1 MPTCDSLQ
9 PGHEKPKI
17 TWQECGAMS
26 SSIGRIVNMRCSVLT
41 RLPSSNAESVNM
53 ADRPSSPA
61 GPLQPAVALAI
72 DCAEAA
78 KRIEVFL
85 RETLRKLNRRGCV
98 IGVSGG
104 VDSAVCV
111 HLAVRALGPNRVI
124 ALLMPE
130 RESSGE
136 SAARARRLCE
146 R

>member
-1 MPTCDSLQ
+1 MPTSDSLQ
-9 PGHEKPKI
+9 AGHEKPKI

-26 SSIGRIVNMRCSVLT
+26 SSIDRIANMRCSVLT
-41 RLPSSNAESVNM
+41 RPPPSNAESVNM
-53 ADRPSSPA
+53 VDRPPPS

-78 KRIEVFL
+78 KLIEVFL

-136 SAARARRLCE
+136 AA
-146 R
+146 